1 MFCIFGLSCHKFY
14 PMYLRSYLLL
24 VVALGLFSQA
34 KAQSNHLVKQ
44 NLGSSQAA
52 NRSMF
57 RHPNAVSIR
66 YYQLDLNKL
75 DQYKQVIVPCEN
87 ETMTLQ
93 FERSFDYSNGASSWY
108 GKSITGSGYG
118 IFSFYQG
125 AVSGKWVNDLNQS
138 FILQSLNQANFFAV
152 SLINNEGMQ
161 ESDMQITDYIET
173 AAGKPTKRA
182 NADVCDLANACSSPS
197 VVDLMV
203 LGNADAITNGGG
215 SIGSFTANVASAI
228 TEMNTSLINGGLPGL
243 SFNLVHCD
251 LYAFSTTASSSSDLG
266 TFASD
271 VAVQALRN
279 IHKAD
284 LVGLWVGSGSYGSCG
299 IGYLNT
305 AATNYNDNAAYTV
318 SDYNCAMTNLTYAH
332 ECGHNMGL
340 RHDWYVDGSTSPCD
354 HHHGYVNQDVIPTG
368 TPSSARWRTIMA
380 YNNQCAANGFNCTRL
395 PRWSN
400 PSQLY
405 LGDVIGSAIG
415 TPEPSDEMF
424 AFARI
429 GCVVANFRMG
439 IPTPVELSQF
449 DAQVQQK
456 NILLKW
462 RTENEWNNQ
471 GFEIEFRHALSE
483 NYQSVDFIKG
493 QGNSSLPV
501 EYSHTLKDWNP
512 GTYYFRLAQKDHDGK
527 ISHSSVIRLE
537 VLGEKIQVQI
547 VPNPLNKQGKMVVF
561 SPKKQSFSWTISDL
575 MGRPLIRSHT
585 SLLESG
591 RNEWSFSMETFTPG
605 IYLMQ
610 FKTADEQQSIK

>member
-1 MFCIFGLSCHKFY
+1 
-14 PMYLRSYLLL
+14 MYLKSYLLFI
-24 VVALGLFSQA
+24 VALGFFSMS

-44 NLGSSQAA
+44 NLSTSQTA

-66 YYQLDLNKL
+66 YYQLDLNIL
-75 DQYKQVIVPCEN
+75 NQYHQIIVPCEN
-87 ETMTLQ
+87 ESLTLQ
-93 FERSFDYSNGASSWY
+93 FERIFEYTNGASSWY
-108 GKSITGSGYG
+108 GKSISGSGYG

-138 FILQSLNQANFFAV
+138 FILQSLNQPDLFAV

-161 ESDMQITDYIET
+161 ESDLQMADYVE
-173 AAGKPTKRA
+173 AAVGKPTKRA
-182 NADVCDLANACSSPS
+182 NADVCAVASTCPTA

-203 LGNADAITNGGG
+203 LGNSDAITNGGG
-215 SIGSFTANVASAI
+215 SVGAFTTNVASAI
-228 TEMNTSLINGGLPGL
+228 TEMNTSLINGSLPGL

-251 LYAFSTTASSSSDLG
+251 AYTFSTTASSSSDLV

-271 VAVQALRN
+271 AAVQALRN
-279 IHKAD
+279 THKAD
-284 LVGLWVGSGSYGSCG
+284 LVGLWVGTGSYGSCG

-305 AATNYNDNAAYTV
+305 NATNYNDNAAYTV
-318 SDYNCAMTNLTYAH
+318 SDYSCAMTNLTYAH

-354 HHHGYVNQDVIPTG
+354 HHHGYVNQAVIPSG

-380 YNNQCAANGFNCTRL
+380 YNDQCAANGFNCTRL

-405 LGDVIGSAIG
+405 LGDILGSAIG
-415 TPEPSDEMF
+415 SPEPSDEMY
-424 AFARI
+424 AFARM

-439 IPTPVELSQF
+439 IPTPVELTHF

-456 NILLKW
+456 NILLHW

-471 GFEIEFRHALSE
+471 GFEIQFRHALNE
-483 NYQSVDFIKG
+483 NYLVAGFVNG
-493 QGNSSLPV
+493 QGNSSVPV
-501 EYSHTLKDWNP
+501 EYNHTLNDWHP

-527 ISHSSVIRLE
+527 VSYSTVVRVE
-537 VLGEKIQVQI
+537 VLGEKIQAQI
-547 VPNPLNKQGKMVVF
+547 VPNPLSTQGKMVVF
-561 SPKKQSFSWTISDL
+561 SPKKQSISWTILDL
-575 MGRPLIRSHT
+575 MGRPLIETQT

-591 RNEWSFSMETFTPG
+591 RNEWYFSMESFTPG

-610 FKTADEQQSIK
+610 YKTADEQQSIKIHRQ